1 MAMSIPAASRLAHT
15 TTPAHSN
22 AAADTGGLEDTPA
35 STLDRERLLSH
46 LGRDV
51 LHGCV
56 GRDFSKAYFR
66 TQDGTTAPRMYRT
79 DSEQLR
85 RCQYVKLTHPQYAAV
100 LVVDVD
106 QPGSAGGH
114 PSNLNA
120 YVRDVARSLVEHGIG
135 PSWVGINP
143 ESGKAQMIWLI
154 DPVYADKA
162 GSSSQM
168 KLLAATSRVLG
179 GLLDGDPHFAH
190 GFSRSPFYTG
200 KAPGAYRWYPQ
211 HHRVL
216 RLGDLVKNAR
226 DLAGLDPHETTPA
239 QKQFSS
245 GRELIEAV
253 KARREEAEAF
263 RALAKDVE
271 SELAGDLDR
280 YDPELV
286 DGVRLRWISEGVAA
300 RDETAFRHAL
310 KVGHRLRARGERL
323 TDAAIIDAY
332 EHAYEVAQAHG
343 GAGRAREIPPMR
355 DRLTMARR
363 VRGYA
368 TQSSRKASYGVSGG
382 AGRATSA
389 QRKALATMGR
399 RGGQK
404 AAERW
409 KDRDSHYAQERLTT
423 LKETQRTN
431 VARGRSTRSQI
442 EQVVN
447 DYFVQSKRLPTR
459 KEVMTAVGASEST
472 VKRYL
477 RQLRSEGALPI

>member
-1 MAMSIPAASRLAHT
+1 
-15 TTPAHSN
+15 
-22 AAADTGGLEDTPA
+22 
-35 STLDRERLLSH
+35 
-46 LGRDV
+46 
-51 LHGCV
+51 
-56 GRDFSKAYFR
+56 
-66 TQDGTTAPRMYRT
+66 MYRT

-85 RCQYVKLTHPQYAAV
+85 RCQYVKLAHPQYAAV

-114 PSNLNA
+114 PSNLNT
-120 YVRDVARSLVEHGIG
+120 YVRDVVRSLVEHGIG
-135 PSWVGINP
+135 PAWVGINP

-211 HHRVL
+211 HHRVM

-226 DLAGLDPHETTPA
+226 DLAGLDPHGTTPA

-280 YDPELV
+280 YDPELI
-286 DGVRLRWISEGVAA
+286 DGVRIRWISQGVAA

-332 EHAYEVAQAHG
+332 EHAYEVAQVHG
-343 GAGRAREIPPMR
+343 GAGRVREVPPMR

-363 VRGYA
+363 VRCYV
-368 TQSSRKASYGVSGG
+368 TQSSRKASYGASGG
-382 AGRATSA
+382 AERATSG
-389 QRKALATMGR
+389 QRKALSTMGR

-409 KDRDSHYAQERLTT
+409 KDRNSDYAQGQLKTLHAANAKRGANGELLETRVKALILDARVQGTPEPTT
-423 LKETQRTN
+423 KEIAQQFKVSVSRVQQVRRTI
-431 VARGRSTRSQI
+431 G
-442 EQVVN
+442 
-447 DYFVQSKRLPTR
+447 
-459 KEVMTAVGASEST
+459 MTAVRGRPRKA
-472 VKRYL
+472 
-477 RQLRSEGALPI
+477 